1 MSSIWIKPFGS
12 AHLGF
17 GSAHLDQLSS
27 FDTQKI
33 TRMPI
38 ANGIAGREMPDDG
51 SPDPYR
57 EAASRDAK
65 NQPRRPVFAALAPTD
80 LYLEAAKIDAKH
92 QPRRPIIATSAPTDL
107 YLETAKIDAK
117 EHFARAGEHR
127 PIARFA
133 RGE

>member
-1 MSSIWIKPFGS
+1 MCIKPFGS

-17 GSAHLDQLSS
+17 GSVHPDQLSS
-27 FDTQKI
+27 FATRKI

-38 ANGIAGREMPDDG
+38 ANGIAGREMPDDAP
-51 SPDPYR
+51 PDPYL

-65 NQPRRPVFAALAPTD
+65 HQPRRPVFAA
-80 LYLEAAKIDAKH
+80 
-92 QPRRPIIATSAPTDL
+92 SAPTDL
-107 YLETAKIDAK
+107 NLETAKIDAK
-117 EHFARAGEHR
+117 KHFARAGEHR